1 MPKGTSIA
9 NTDFI
14 PMALFELGGAGKF
27 IDVENIFYRC
37 YEISPERF
45 GWRRYS
51 YPNYKILYKALVD
64 FEDKYP
70 TLIIKTPDGLS
81 RQLTAEGVD
90 WINQRIQK
98 MRKFLSTPETVPPS
112 RRPHQRILNDIAD
125 HPLFREYSKG
135 GNPEPDKYT

>member
-98 MRKFLSTPETVPPS
+98 ISFCQKN
-112 RRPHQRILNDIAD
+112 RRSPKT
-125 HPLFREYSKG
+125 YSQTSEG
-135 GNPEPDKYT
+135 YR